1 MARSIGHVT
10 VAAVGKLRE
19 RHWLAAQDEY
29 AKRLGRYTDFR
40 LIEVKDAT
48 GKSLPDA
55 VAMTREGEQ
64 LLAAVPRGSRVV
76 LMAADGRRMDSP
88 ELATYLQTQ
97 LETYG
102 ELAFLIGGPVGFDST
117 VIAAAHDRLSLSPM
131 TFTHEMAR
139 VILLEQLYRA
149 FTILHG
155 EPYHK

>member
-1 MARSIGHVT
+1 MPRLIGHIT

-19 RHWLAAQDEY
+19 RHWQTAQEAY
-29 AKRLGRYTDFR
+29 IQRLQHYTDFR
-40 LIEVKDAT
+40 LIEVKDIV
-48 GKSLPDA
+48 GKSQPDGVA
-55 VAMTREGEQ
+55 VAREGEH
-64 LLAAVPRGSRVV
+64 LLAAIPRGAR
-76 LMAADGRRMDSP
+76 LIAMTADGRKMTSP
-88 ELATYLQTQ
+88 ELSDYLQAQ

-102 ELAFLIGGPVGFDST
+102 ELAFLIGGPLGIDPAV
-117 VIAAAHDRLSLSPM
+117 VAAAPDRLSLSPM